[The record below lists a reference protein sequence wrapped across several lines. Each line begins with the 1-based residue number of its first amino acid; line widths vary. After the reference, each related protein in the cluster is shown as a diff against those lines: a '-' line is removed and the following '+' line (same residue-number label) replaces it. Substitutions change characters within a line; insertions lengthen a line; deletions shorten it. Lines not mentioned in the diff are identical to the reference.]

1 MQSFDCLVNTKRH
14 RMCTFGERL
23 RSERNRLLLTQD
35 QMAEKAGVT
44 KQTQGLYERDK
55 RSPNAEYLLALAG
68 LGLDVLYVVTGQ
80 RTPLPAELDSKASAL
95 LDNYQHMS
103 PEDQAALSR
112 LADSLAQPEKKI
124 KDRTA

>member
-1 MQSFDCLVNTKRH
+1 MG
-14 RMCTFGERL
+14 TFGERL

-35 QMAEKAGVT
+35 QVAEKTSVT

-55 RSPNAEYLLALAG
+55 RSPNSEYLAALAE
-68 LGLDVLYVVTGQ
+68 LGADVLYVVTGQ

-103 PEDQAALSR
+103 QEDQAALSR

>member
-1 MQSFDCLVNTKRH
+1 
-14 RMCTFGERL
+14 MCTFGERL

-68 LGLDVLYVVTGQ
+68 LGLDVLYVLTGQ
-80 RTPLPAELDSKASAL
+80 RTPPAPRPMDTKASAL

-124 KDRTA
+124 KGRTA